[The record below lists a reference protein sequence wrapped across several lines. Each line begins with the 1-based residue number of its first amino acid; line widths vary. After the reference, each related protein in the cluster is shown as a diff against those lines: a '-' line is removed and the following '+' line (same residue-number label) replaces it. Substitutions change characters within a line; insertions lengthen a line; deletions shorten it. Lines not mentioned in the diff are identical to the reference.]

1 MFRQLLHRPGAVS
14 PKLQQMVDKK
24 KLAPRPAYQLAALT
38 PKEQGLFPE
47 TIDGEQSAPSRSQ
60 AQRMKK
66 LSQSGEPNERA
77 CLSMMEQKK
86 PKKRHH
92 TLR

>member
-47 TIDGEQSAPSRSQ
+47 TIAANRAHPRSRRRSECKTQS
-60 AQRMKK
+60 
-66 LSQSGEPNERA
+66 EW
-77 CLSMMEQKK
+77 
-86 PKKRHH
+86 
-92 TLR
+92 

>member
-38 PKEQGLFPE
+38 HKKQSLLLEG
-47 TIDGEQSAPSRSQ
+47 IDSE
-60 AQRMKK
+60 
-66 LSQSGEPNERA
+66 
-77 CLSMMEQKK
+77 
-86 PKKRHH
+86 
-92 TLR
+92 